1 MSEVY
6 LVHKDEL
13 YHHGVKGMKWGHRKK
28 YPESVSNARAAYKS
42 AKKEYNRAYN
52 KAYNYSSTHA
62 ISQYTNKKRRAES
75 DRRWGDAYDKA
86 KTANDAKTAYKQA
99 KKEYKQSDEYKQQA
113 ARRKKTLKVGAAAAG
128 TMLAAYGS
136 YKVSKVMKEKAFESA
151 YERANSFSKRYVA
164 RQNLVRV
171 ESAFRNG
178 NIDRAR
184 KEVDSI
190 VDLSRKLSKADKDY
204 ANRASRNIIAAG
216 KELVGKNGEISAA
229 RYINMG
235 VSKEKVLQHY

>member
-113 ARRKKTLKVGAAAAG
+113 DARKAAAKKVVKGAAVAAAVLG
-128 TMLAAYGS
+128 TAYAAK
-136 YKVSKVMKEKAFESA
+136 KVSDVIKDKKATKGRAMAEAAMRKRNMVVNNS
-151 YERANSFSKRYVA
+151 YERAKAALSGPNPAISGKIGDQYGYY
-164 RQNLVRV
+164 
-171 ESAFRNG
+171 EIFRDGATTGLRRHN
-178 NIDRAR
+178 
-184 KEVDSI
+184 
-190 VDLSRKLSKADKDY
+190 Y
-204 ANRASRNIIAAG
+204 
-216 KELVGKNGEISAA
+216 
-229 RYINMG
+229 
-235 VSKEKVLQHY
+235 